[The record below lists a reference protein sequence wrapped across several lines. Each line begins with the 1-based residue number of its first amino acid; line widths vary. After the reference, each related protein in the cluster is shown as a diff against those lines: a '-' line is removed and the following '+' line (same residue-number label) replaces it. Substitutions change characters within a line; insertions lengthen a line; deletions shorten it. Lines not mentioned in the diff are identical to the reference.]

1 MMSREHKNQSTSWSI
16 FLWLLLGVFGIPAD
30 VEGKESVLL
39 DAMQQE
45 LDRNQNNLKLEGF
58 EGPYFMSYR
67 VKDSTSEQLSARFGG
82 IVIDS
87 RDRVRNAYV
96 EVRVEITQWT
106 TPRQRR
112 MSYGEMTLYQAES
125 SLPLDEDSNAIR
137 RALWLLTD
145 QHYKQALT
153 AYQRVRGASVYREG
167 PDSGSF
173 TREKAEVDLSQE
185 VLPSPSLREWKVDA
199 ARWSR
204 ELVEGGEILDG
215 TVDMSVDSEIRYF
228 VSSDGAKI
236 VTQKQLIGV
245 HVYGVA
251 LTKRAIALITERAFM
266 RPARMNCH
274 RERNWDARW
283 RRCVPILLRCE
294 KRHSWLPTRV
304 RPF

>member
-1 MMSREHKNQSTSWSI
+1 MMSREHKNQSTSWGI

-96 EVRVEITQWT
+96 EVRVGNYAMDNSRDKEG
-106 TPRQRR
+106 

-137 RALWLLTD
+137 GLWLLTD

-153 AYQRVRGASVYREG
+153 AYQRVRGHRCIERSRFGLVH
-167 PDSGSF
+167 SGM
-173 TREKAEVDLSQE
+173 EVDLSQGTAPPYE
-185 VLPSPSLREWKVDA
+185 NGKWTQRDGPRVGR
-199 ARWSR
+199 
-204 ELVEGGEILDG
+204 GG
-215 TVDMSVDSEIRYF
+215 DSGWHGRY
-228 VSSDGAKI
+228 
-236 VTQKQLIGV
+236 
-245 HVYGVA
+245 
-251 LTKRAIALITERAFM
+251 ERG
-266 RPARMNCH
+266 
-274 RERNWDARW
+274 
-283 RRCVPILLRCE
+283 
-294 KRHSWLPTRV
+294 
-304 RPF
+304 

>member
-1 MMSREHKNQSTSWSI
+1 MA
-16 FLWLLLGVFGIPAD
+16 LLGVFGIPAD

-96 EVRVEITQWT
+96 EVRVGNYAMDNSRDKEG
-106 TPRQRR
+106 

-204 ELVEGGEILDG
+204 ELVEGGG
-215 TVDMSVDSEIRYF
+215 DSGWHGRYDRGF
-228 VSSDGAKI
+228 GDSI
-236 VTQKQLIGV
+236 FCIQ
-245 HVYGVA
+245 
-251 LTKRAIALITERAFM
+251 
-266 RPARMNCH
+266 
-274 RERNWDARW
+274 
-283 RRCVPILLRCE
+283 
-294 KRHSWLPTRV
+294 
-304 RPF
+304 